1 MDFWAQKRIWIV
13 GASSGIGE
21 GLVRVLAD
29 SDAKLVISAR
39 SEASLLELKSV
50 YPSVSIEVLALD
62 VENYATLGDKT
73 EQAWSVFEGLD
84 YVFLNAGMAVR
95 DLVSETNIQVE
106 RKIMDINFWGPVAIT
121 KALLS
126 NRSPGRQLHLVLT
139 SSLSGKYGVPKLA
152 GYAASKHAIQGYF
165 DSLRAETYGSGLFIH
180 IVIPGFIRTNITV
193 AGLRGDGRI
202 SGKMQGALADGMDA
216 QVCARGILRGI
227 ERGQEEFVVGGS
239 ERFTVLLNRLLPNLM
254 KKMIRSNPLQKI
266 RTLQQRFF
274 GKKIFSQAYR
284 DERLE
289 KN

>member
-39 SEASLLELKSV
+39 SEASLPELRGV

-73 EQAWSVFEGLD
+73 EQAWNLFEGLD

-106 RKIMDINFWGPVAIT
+106 RKIMDINFWGSVAIT
-121 KALLS
+121 KAVLS
-126 NRSPGRQLHLVLT
+126 KRSPDRQLHLVLT
-139 SSLSGKYGVPKLA
+139 SSLSGKYG
-152 GYAASKHAIQGYF
+152 
-165 DSLRAETYGSGLFIH
+165 YGSGLFIH
-180 IVIPGFIRTNITV
+180 IVIPGFVRTNITV

-274 GKKIFSQAYR
+274 GKKYCARFIGMIV
-284 DERLE
+284 
-289 KN
+289 